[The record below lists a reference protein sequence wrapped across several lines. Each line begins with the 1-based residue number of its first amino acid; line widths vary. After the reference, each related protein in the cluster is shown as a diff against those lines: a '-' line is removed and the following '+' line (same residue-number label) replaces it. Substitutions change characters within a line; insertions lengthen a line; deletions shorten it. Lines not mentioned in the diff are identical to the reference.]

1 MGIGLRT
8 LLRKLTVEKQCLG
21 FSARKFLFG
30 FEHANITI
38 KNLDKISLDKI
49 LRRNGAFIGKNCDI
63 ESGLTF
69 HNCSDYR
76 KLKVGDN
83 SHIGKNCF
91 FDLADSVTIG
101 KNAVISMNTSFITH
115 IDMKR
120 SELDRLYPAR
130 TEAITVGD
138 DCYIGANSTILSGVK
153 LGSMCFAAAS
163 STITESFETCSFVAG
178 SPAVLKKK
186 LELKT

>member
-1 MGIGLRT
+1 MGIGFRK
-8 LLRKLTVEKQCLG
+8 LLRKISVEKRC
-21 FSARKFLFG
+21 FSFGARKFLFG
-30 FEHANITI
+30 FEDANITI
-38 KNLDKISLDKI
+38 KDLDKISLEKI
-49 LRRNGAFIGKNCDI
+49 LRRNGAVIGKNCDI

-91 FDLADSVTIG
+91 FDLAESVTIG
-101 KNAVISMNTSFITH
+101 NNAVISMNTSFITH

-130 TEAITVGD
+130 TDAVTVGD
-138 DCYIGANSTILSGVK
+138 DCYIGANSIILPGVK
-153 LGSMCFAAAS
+153 LGSKCFAAAS
-163 STITESFETCSFVAG
+163 STITESFEGCSFVAG
-178 SPAVLKKK
+178 SPAVKKKK
-186 LELKT
+186 LEF